1 MIGFIEGE
9 KKKKGTKFKWIIKT
23 NFPLVKMEKIS
34 ASRVHIGLKG
44 EKEISTPKN
53 LIANFRNIEDKET
66 FLKASRKRIPIKE
79 NKPDWHY
86 ISQHQY

>member
-44 EKEISTPKN
+44 ERRKY
-53 LIANFRNIEDKET
+53 LH
-66 FLKASRKRIPIKE
+66 LKI
-79 NKPDWHY
+79 
-86 ISQHQY
+86 